1 MILNRVRTNDAGGY
15 VLRASDAEGETDS
28 PARTVL
34 IGPTFTK
41 LTNETVGTSG
51 SGGIAWG
58 DFNQDGWIDLF
69 YTVRS
74 SALTTLFT
82 NNGHGGFVRTGGSI
96 GANMLNPLGATWGD
110 FDNNGALDLFIA
122 NNNGDGTFTHVNVG
136 PMTSD
141 VTRSFT
147 QAWAD
152 INNDG
157 FPDVLITGVYTPRSL
172 QGNDGN
178 DNAWLTV
185 RCVDGRGRAQAG
197 GSRCRRWRCKRC
209 VPFAGCG

>member
-1 MILNRVRTNDAGGY
+1 MNLVFVRALSGAIA
-15 VLRASDAEGETDS
+15 VASVTIAS
-28 PARTVL
+28 AL
-34 IGPTFTK
+34 PTISFPS
-41 LTNETVGTSG
+41 N
-51 SGGIAWG
+51 
-58 DFNQDGWIDLF
+58 
-69 YTVRS
+69 
-74 SALTTLFT
+74 ALTTLFT

-122 NNNGDGTFTHVNVG
+122 NNNGDGTFTRVNVG

-185 RCVDGRGRAQAG
+185 RCVGRLSTRSSASVRA
-197 GSRCRRWRCKRC
+197 
-209 VPFAGCG
+209 